1 MHEGTRGTLAKV
13 ICWATA
19 ASALV
24 LALPAFSQ
32 EAIASLK
39 KLGHTLEKAAT
50 CNKNA
55 INIFSGAEFDGAHND
70 PKRQLE
76 ALGVSIANESRHGGE
91 TVYRFPAGVEVFGHE
106 ASEALFFDQSTTL
119 FFVRLRSDPD
129 QLRAVS
135 QTLRLA
141 AVPKGNPEG
150 YGYFNEFDV
159 RYIRKL
165 TGSGGAE
172 SDAIFGGVGIR
183 DRLGYIVIGCQSL
196 AW

>member
-1 MHEGTRGTLAKV
+1 MHESTSGTLAKV
-13 ICWATA
+13 VCWATA

-24 LALPAFSQ
+24 FAPPAFSQ

-39 KLGHTLEKAAT
+39 ELGHALESAAT
-50 CNKNA
+50 CQRNA
-55 INIFSGAEFDGAHND
+55 INIFSGAEFDGAPND

-76 ALGVSIANESRHGGE
+76 ALGVSVANESRHGGE

-119 FFVRLRSDPD
+119 FFVRLRSAPD
-129 QLRAVS
+129 QLRAFS

-141 AVPKGNPEG
+141 PVPKGNPDG
-150 YGYFNEFDV
+150 YGYFNEIDV

-165 TGSGGAE
+165 IGSDDAA
-172 SDAIFGGVGIR
+172 SDTIFSGLGSR
-183 DRLGYIVIGCQSL
+183 DGRGYIVIGCQSL